1 MIAMKLV
8 TIICEAHARKP
19 VTELLRDVGARGWT
33 AFAVEGDGDKG
44 PRLADI
50 PETANVQLEVIVRPE
65 VATLMLERLERDY
78 FPRYGMIAYAADV
91 QVIRSGK
98 F

>member
-1 MIAMKLV
+1 MNAMKLV

-19 VTELLRDVGARGWT
+19 ITELLREVGARGWT
-33 AFAVEGDGDKG
+33 AFPVEGDGAKG
-44 PRLADI
+44 PRHADI
-50 PETANVQLEVIVRPE
+50 PETTNLQLQVVVRSD
-65 VATLMLERLERDY
+65 VAATLLERLEREY

-91 QVIRSGK
+91 QVLRQNK